1 MSRAVKSTGSTRTLR
16 AEQAEQTRH
25 RIVDAARKLFLERGY
40 PSTTITSVAEEAGVA
55 VETVYSRFGSKA
67 NLLRAILESGIVDS
81 EDSRD
86 VFDQPA
92 MDKIRSAPDQ
102 RSQLQLL
109 AAFSRGILERTYTA
123 HRILHTAA
131 TADLDA
137 AKLQQ
142 SDTKRRCKA
151 QRAYIDMLLRKG
163 LLRKGLTPHE
173 AADTYSALANPST
186 YAFLIGERGWTPE
199 KFQHWLAETLTRILL

>member
-1 MSRAVKSTGSTRTLR
+1 MIGAVKNTRSPRTLR

-40 PSTTITSVAEEAGVA
+40 PSTTITSVAEKAGVA

-67 NLLRAILESGIVDS
+67 NLLRGILETGIVDGAVG
-81 EDSRD
+81 RD
-86 VFDQPA
+86 IFDQPA
-92 MDKIRSAPDQ
+92 MDKINSALDQ
-102 RSQLQLL
+102 RRQLQLL
-109 AAFSRGILERTYTA
+109 AAFSRGILERTYAA
-123 HRILHTAA
+123 HRILRSAA

-137 AKLQQ
+137 ARLQQ
-142 SDTKRRCKA
+142 SDTKRRCGA
-151 QRAYIDMLLRKG
+151 QRTYIDMLLKKG
-163 LLRKGLTPHE
+163 SLRKGLTPDE

-199 KFQHWLAETLTRILL
+199 KFQRWLAETLTRILL